1 MSYLGWLIL
10 IILIIAGWA
19 YLQSRKN
26 STGEL
31 QSKEDPKLEARK
43 WIKRHPKTRT
53 KQQSP
58 LAWHARFMSA
68 ASAMQFVEKLYQQ
81 GAIEV
86 QIDPDSLLKSWV
98 PQVGLYVV
106 RPDADATALL
116 ILLPKEGD
124 RRAISAFLDHEV
136 RTGSGTPRIERR
148 ISSVSMA
155 PSEPGQEVV
164 RLSWPN
170 HRVVI

>member
-1 MSYLGWLIL
+1 MSNLGWLLL
-10 IILIIAGWA
+10 IILMIVGWV
-19 YLQSRKN
+19 YLQSRKH
-26 STGEL
+26 STGDP
-31 QSKEDPKLEARK
+31 QSKADLKLEARE
-43 WIKRHPKTRT
+43 WIRRHPKTRT

-86 QIDPDSLLKSWV
+86 QIDRDSLLKSWV
-98 PQVGLYVV
+98 PEIGLYVV
-106 RPDADATALL
+106 RPDAEATALL

-124 RRAISAFLDHEV
+124 RQSILTFLDHEG
-136 RTGSGTPRIERR
+136 RTSSGTPRIERQ
-148 ISSVSMA
+148 ISAVSMA

>member
-1 MSYLGWLIL
+1 IL
-10 IILIIAGWA
+10 MIAGWA

>member
-86 QIDPDSLLKSWV
+86 QIDPNSLLKSWV

-116 ILLPKEGD
+116 ILLPRREIAELFRLFWIMRCAPVQV
-124 RRAISAFLDHEV
+124 RRASSARFPLF
-136 RTGSGTPRIERR
+136 PWRR
-148 ISSVSMA
+148 RNLA
-155 PSEPGQEVV
+155 
-164 RLSWPN
+164 RKLSA
-170 HRVVI
+170 